1 MKVQSKISLLSLYRG
16 EIRLW
21 RVTGAYGT
29 CLNLRILFYESTSTH
44 RSIRRIIFLCE
55 VLSSYP
61 RSVNKRIRSLDIFEK
76 CVEKKHTAAT
86 AVYAVHR
93 PLRPSPPLADKNPL
107 SRVKYVRDETAS
119 RDNSKLC
126 LLSSLRPGPALP
138 PSRASPF
145 CQPRAGPRRARHS
158 STILPIRSWR
168 VLRCLMQHVVSRRRF
183 TIRFG
188 SIHRSKQ
195 LWIIEGGSVSK
206 RW

>member
-93 PLRPSPPLADKNPL
+93 PLRPSPPLADKNPFREWNMWETRPPRGIILNYVCSHL
-107 SRVKYVRDETAS
+107 SDRGRRFHLVA
-119 RDNSKLC
+119 
-126 LLSSLRPGPALP
+126 LRPFVNLARDPGGPAILLP
-138 PSRASPF
+138 FSRFVPDAF
-145 CQPRAGPRRARHS
+145 
-158 STILPIRSWR
+158 
-168 VLRCLMQHVVSRRRF
+168 
-183 TIRFG
+183 FG
-188 SIHRSKQ
+188 A
-195 LWIIEGGSVSK
+195 
-206 RW
+206 